1 MVEKASCRFD
11 SLSEEGDGAENPAV
25 DNPGVSSASKAKNG
39 FEKGGAEFDSGAG
52 TGSALRNS
60 FEESPLGQLLAIEAA
75 SNVPLPKPVRPIPH
89 YWGHRDRL
97 RKRFREGGADALPDY
112 ELLELILFRAIARRD
127 VKPLAK
133 DILARFGSFA
143 EAVAAAPERLMEVEG
158 VTDAVVTE
166 LKVVQAAALRTSQSE
181 VKKRPIFAAMSTVL
195 PYLRSA
201 MAFEDKEQFR
211 ILFLDRRNKL
221 ISDEVQSR
229 GTIDHT
235 PVYTREV
242 VKRALELS
250 ASAIILAHNH
260 PSGDP
265 TPSKADVEM
274 TKQIIEVAS
283 KLGLT
288 VHDHVVL
295 GRDGHL
301 SMKSAGII

>member
-1 MVEKASCRFD
+1 M
-11 SLSEEGDGAENPAV
+11 
-25 DNPGVSSASKAKNG
+25 
-39 FEKGGAEFDSGAG
+39 
-52 TGSALRNS
+52 TNS
-60 FEESPLGQLLAIEAA
+60 FEESPLGELLAMEAV
-75 SNVPLPKPVRPIPH
+75 SNVAFPQPPRPIPH

-97 RKRFREGGADALPDY
+97 RKRFREGGAEPLPDY
-112 ELLELILFRAIARRD
+112 ELLELILFRAIPRRD

-143 EAVAAAPERLMEVEG
+143 EAVAAPPQRLMEIEG

-166 LKVVQAAALRTSQSE
+166 IKIVQAAALRTSQSE
-181 VKKRPIFAAMSTVL
+181 VKKRPVFQAMSTVIS
-195 PYLRSA
+195 YLRSA

-211 ILFLDRRNKL
+211 ILFLDRRNRM

-265 TPSKADVEM
+265 TPSKADVDM
-274 TKQIIEVAS
+274 TKQIMEVAG

-301 SMKSAGII
+301 SMKAAGII

>member
-1 MVEKASCRFD
+1 M
-11 SLSEEGDGAENPAV
+11 G
-25 DNPGVSSASKAKNG
+25 
-39 FEKGGAEFDSGAG
+39 
-52 TGSALRNS
+52 NS
-60 FEESPLGQLLAIEAA
+60 FEESPLGELLALEAGSA
-75 SNVPLPKPVRPIPH
+75 YVPLPQPPRPIPH

-97 RKRFREGGADALPDY
+97 RKRFREGGSEALPDY

-143 EAVAAAPERLMEVEG
+143 EAVAASPERLMEIEG

-166 LKVVQAAALRTSQSE
+166 IKIVQAAALRTSQGE
-181 VKKRPIFAAMSTVL
+181 MKKRPILAAMSTVL
-195 PYLRSA
+195 SYLRSA
-201 MAFEDKEQFR
+201 MAFEDREQFR

-221 ISDEVQSR
+221 IADEVQTR

-242 VKRALELS
+242 VKRALEHS

-274 TKQIIEVAS
+274 TKQIIDVAT
-283 KLGLT
+283 KLGVT
-288 VHDHVVL
+288 VHDHIIL

-301 SMKSAGII
+301 SMRTAGII

>member
-1 MVEKASCRFD
+1 MA
-11 SLSEEGDGAENPAV
+11 
-25 DNPGVSSASKAKNG
+25 
-39 FEKGGAEFDSGAG
+39 
-52 TGSALRNS
+52 NS
-60 FEESPLGQLLAIEAA
+60 FEESPLGELLALEAGTA
-75 SNVPLPKPVRPIPH
+75 NVPLPQPLRPIPH

-97 RKRFREGGADALPDY
+97 RTRFREGGADALPDY

-143 EAVAAAPERLMEVEG
+143 ETVAASPERLMEIEG

-166 LKVVQAAALRTSQSE
+166 IKVVQAAALRTSQGE
-181 VKKRPIFAAMSTVL
+181 VKKRPVLAAMSTVL
-195 PYLRSA
+195 SYLRSA
-201 MAFEDKEQFR
+201 MAFEDREQFR

-221 ISDEVQSR
+221 ISDEVQTR

-274 TKQIIEVAS
+274 TKQIMDVAT
-283 KLGLT
+283 KLGVT
-288 VHDHVVL
+288 VHDHIVL

-301 SMKSAGII
+301 SMRTAGII

>member
-1 MVEKASCRFD
+1 MR
-11 SLSEEGDGAENPAV
+11 N
-25 DNPGVSSASKAKNG
+25 
-39 FEKGGAEFDSGAG
+39 
-52 TGSALRNS
+52 TGIAMGNS
-60 FEESPLGQLLAIEAA
+60 FEESPMGRLLALEAG
-75 SNVPLPKPVRPIPH
+75 SDYVPPPQPPRPIPH

-97 RKRFREGGADALPDY
+97 RKRFREGGSEALPDY

-143 EAVAAAPERLMEVEG
+143 EAVAASPERLMEIEG
-158 VTDAVVTE
+158 VTDVVVTE
-166 LKVVQAAALRTSQSE
+166 LKIVQAAALRTSQGE
-181 VKKRPIFAAMSTVL
+181 MKKRPILAAMSTVL
-195 PYLRSA
+195 SYLRSA
-201 MAFEDKEQFR
+201 MAFEDREQFR

-221 ISDEVQSR
+221 IADEVQTR

-242 VKRALELS
+242 VKRALEHS

-265 TPSKADVEM
+265 TPSKADVDM
-274 TKQIIEVAS
+274 TKQIIDVAT
-283 KLGLT
+283 KLGVT
-288 VHDHVVL
+288 VHDHIIL

-301 SMKSAGII
+301 SMRTAGII